1 MEVRTL
7 LKVMV
12 DQEASDLYLTVDAPP
27 IYRIHGSTQPTNAP
41 AFTNEQLEALALALM
56 RGQQRSEFEEKME
69 MNLALYYKELGR
81 FRVNV
86 FRQRGNVG
94 LVFRHIKAEIQTVD
108 ELQLPPI
115 MKDIAMT
122 KRGLVLVVGATGSG
136 KSTTLA
142 AMIDHRNAIHPGHII
157 TVEDPIEFVHQHKKS
172 IVTQREVGFDTMNFQ
187 NALKNTL
194 RQAPDVIL
202 IGEVRDTETME
213 AAITFAETGHLC
225 IATLHSNNANQAIER
240 IMNFFPQERHAQIYL
255 QLSLNLRAIISQR
268 LIPSLDGRR
277 VPALEILLD
286 TPRIKDLI
294 KKAEIDTLKE
304 AMEQGF
310 EEGCQTFDRILFQ
323 LYKENRISLEQAL
336 INADSANN
344 LRLKIKLE
352 GLKGDEAVNALLD
365 KQTGGSAGDAF
376 RIQGGGPGSG
386 RVTPMRKR

>member
-1 MEVRTL
+1 MDIRSL

-12 DQEASDLYLTVDAPP
+12 DREASDLYLTVEAPP
-27 IYRIHGSTQPTNAP
+27 IYRIHGATQQTDAP
-41 AFTNEQLEALALALM
+41 PFTNEQLEALALALM
-56 RGQQRSEFEEKME
+56 RGPQRGEFEEKME

-81 FRVNV
+81 FRVNI

-94 LVFRHIKAEIQTVD
+94 LVFRHIKAEIQTID

-136 KSTTLA
+136 KSTSLA
-142 AMIDHRNAIHPGHII
+142 AMIDYRNSIHPGHII

-172 IVTQREVGFDTMNFQ
+172 IITQREVGFDTLNFQ

-202 IGEVRDTETME
+202 IGEIRDTETME

-225 IATLHSNNANQAIER
+225 IGTLHSNNANQAIER
-240 IMNFFPQERHAQIYL
+240 IMNFFPVERHAQIYL
-255 QLSLNLRAIISQR
+255 QLSLNLRAIVSQR
-268 LIPSLDGRR
+268 LIPSLDGKR
-277 VPALEILLD
+277 VPALEIMLD

-294 KKAEIDTLKE
+294 KKAEVDTLKE
-304 AMEQGF
+304 AMEQGI
-310 EEGCQTFDRILFQ
+310 EEGCQTFDHVLFQ
-323 LYKENRISLEQAL
+323 LYKANKISLEQAL

-352 GLKGDEAVNALLD
+352 GLKGDDAVNALLD
-365 KQTGGSAGDAF
+365 KQPGGGGSDAF
-376 RIQGGGPGSG
+376 KIQGNGPTGN
-386 RVTPMRKR
+386 VTPFRKR